1 MAIVTQHRSHRSL
14 CPAIAYASLA
24 LRILSYKGT
33 SMTTSI
39 NTARI
44 GDKLIGITSNDILH
58 KLRQT
63 VKNIGL
69 AELGFHPHEIG
80 THSIRS
86 STAMQLFLAKIPTY
100 TIMLLGRWSS
110 DAFLR
115 YLRRQ
120 VLEFS
125 RGLSEVMNENEFYTI
140 PEIERV
146 NPEDPQTRNTA
157 SFASA
162 AGSGPTI
169 VGARFPR
176 PAVSTWS

>member
-1 MAIVTQHRSHRSL
+1 MAIVTQHRSHHSL
-14 CPAIAYASLA
+14 CPVIAYASLTH
-24 LRILSYKGT
+24 RILNYKNT
-33 SMTTSI
+33 SLNTSI
-39 NTARI
+39 NTVLI
-44 GDKLIGITSNDILH
+44 GDKLSEITSTDILH

-63 VKNIGL
+63 VRLIGL
-69 AELGFHPHEIG
+69 DDLGFHPHEIG
-80 THSIRS
+80 TYSIRS

-125 RGLSEVMNENEFYTI
+125 RGLSEVMTENDFYTI
-140 PEIERV
+140 PEIERIH
-146 NPEDPQTRNTA
+146 PEDPRTRNTA
-157 SFASA
+157 SFSSA

-176 PAVSTWS
+176 PAVSTWF